1 MRKIVATLAL
11 SVLMCAAAVGL
22 FGTARAAESA
32 DVTLTGEILDL
43 ACYVGHGAKGPE
55 HASCAAKCAE
65 MGQPIGLAGSDGK
78 VYVLVADHADAAPF
92 TKAKSMAGK
101 KVEIKGEV
109 ASKDGINAL
118 TVHAVKT
125 V

>member
-1 MRKIVATLAL
+1 MRKIVAVGAL
-11 SVLMCAAAVGL
+11 SVLLCVAAGASIGWL
-22 FGTARAAESA
+22 RAAESS
-32 DVTLTGEILDL
+32 DVTLTGEVLDL
-43 ACYVGHGAKGPE
+43 ACYIGHGAKGPD

-65 MGQPIGLAGSDGK
+65 MGQPIGLAASDGK
-78 VYVLVADHADAAPF
+78 VYILIADHADSSPF

-109 ASKDGINAL
+109 AAKDGLNAL

>member
-1 MRKIVATLAL
+1 MKRLITALALTTLFCLTAGVTLAAEK
-11 SVLMCAAAVGL
+11 S
-22 FGTARAAESA
+22 TAPA

-43 ACYVGHGAKGPE
+43 ACYIGHGARGTD
-55 HASCAAKCAE
+55 HAACAVKCAE
-65 MGQPIGLAGSDGK
+65 MGQPVGLAASDGK
-78 VYVLVADHADAAPF
+78 VYILIADHADSSAF

-109 ASKDGINAL
+109 AAKDGMNAL

-125 V
+125 I